1 LNDILRVHD
10 IIESSGIYGPGDRFV
25 LWVQGCTL
33 GCKGCWNKE
42 TWDSKK
48 GFNMR
53 IDEIV
58 SQVVNIEG
66 IEGIT
71 ILGGEPLQQSDAIL
85 NLMRKIRSQGLT
97 IMLYTGFELDE
108 LNGSAKECCEI
119 ADILIAGRYIESL
132 RDPYLRWRGSSN
144 QILESPT
151 GAYNLESI
159 EDFQELEIFISNETG
174 EIIVTGYPDEV

>member
-1 LNDILRVHD
+1 
-10 IIESSGIYGPGDRFV
+10 
-25 LWVQGCTL
+25 
-33 GCKGCWNKE
+33 
-42 TWDSKK
+42 
-48 GFNMR
+48 
-53 IDEIV
+53 
-58 SQVVNIEG
+58 
-66 IEGIT
+66 
-71 ILGGEPLQQSDAIL
+71 
-85 NLMRKIRSQGLT
+85 
-97 IMLYTGFELDE
+97 MLYTGFELDE

-174 EIIVTGYPDEV
+174 EIIVTGYPDE